1 MEKDLGPFRS
11 SERHAGNLELNSKDG
26 LIVDLFVGQVLR
38 GLHVLKKDRISSP
51 HNLALTSFSVAGSR
65 LHTPHSVVG
74 PAAAN

>member
-1 MEKDLGPFRS
+1 
-11 SERHAGNLELNSKDG
+11 
-26 LIVDLFVGQVLR
+26 
-38 GLHVLKKDRISSP
+38 VLKKDRISSL